1 MRKGAGGEHCL
12 VFSIR
17 EVSAGR
23 LYIPMDNVCSAFQK
37 ASIFI
42 MRKGLAVVLL
52 LFSIRKWEAGRHRS
66 QGTMPAQPARLP
78 LA

>member
-17 EVSAGR
+17 ER
-23 LYIPMDNVCSAFQK
+23 
-37 ASIFI
+37 
-42 MRKGLAVVLL
+42 
-52 LFSIRKWEAGRHRS
+52 EAGRHRS